1 MRTWLKDLVAAY
13 GSVAVTIAIS
23 AACVAFSAGV
33 TLFDMWLFG
42 HDPVPAIYLATITP
56 AIIAP
61 PVTFVLVRLVEQ
73 LDAAER
79 RVLEREGRL
88 SRELD
93 QRERTNRPLAESEE
107 RFRNLIE
114 GSIQGI
120 LIHRRHMR
128 LFVNRA
134 WAAIHGYT
142 QDEILNMDS
151 LLPMVAPS
159 DRGRLREFYAARL
172 RGEDVPSAYEY
183 RGQRKDGTEI
193 WLDNRVRV
201 VNWDGEPAVQS
212 TLIDIS
218 ERVGAEEARHA
229 SEERHRRFAADVAHE
244 LRTPLAVMR
253 ANLDSLEDGEPARS
267 LQGDVDA
274 MARMVEQLLAVSRLE
289 SLALEEADEAD
300 LHAVCTSVPVRLA
313 PLAVREERSIEVTGS
328 EGPVLVRGDPGALE
342 QAVRNLVE
350 NAIRYSARRTTVTIE
365 IGADASI
372 RVIDHGRG
380 IPAELRNTVFERFQ
394 RADRRAGGAG
404 LGLSIVRRTVEGHDG
419 SIEVGE
425 APGGGTVFTMRLPP
439 MNPRL
444 L

>member
-1 MRTWLKDLVAAY
+1 
-13 GSVAVTIAIS
+13 
-23 AACVAFSAGV
+23 
-33 TLFDMWLFG
+33 
-42 HDPVPAIYLATITP
+42 
-56 AIIAP
+56 
-61 PVTFVLVRLVEQ
+61 
-73 LDAAER
+73 
-79 RVLEREGRL
+79 
-88 SRELD
+88 
-93 QRERTNRPLAESEE
+93 
-107 RFRNLIE
+107 
-114 GSIQGI
+114 
-120 LIHRRHMR
+120 
-128 LFVNRA
+128 
-134 WAAIHGYT
+134 
-142 QDEILNMDS
+142 
-151 LLPMVAPS
+151 
-159 DRGRLREFYAARL
+159 
-172 RGEDVPSAYEY
+172 
-183 RGQRKDGTEI
+183 
-193 WLDNRVRV
+193 
-201 VNWDGEPAVQS
+201 
-212 TLIDIS
+212 
-218 ERVGAEEARHA
+218 
-229 SEERHRRFAADVAHE
+229 
-244 LRTPLAVMR
+244 
-253 ANLDSLEDGEPARS
+253 
-267 LQGDVDA
+267 
-274 MARMVEQLLAVSRLE
+274 LAVSRLE